1 MAKIKEYIVERWKQY
16 IAILLAA
23 MSIVCILL
31 DIVHIFNITN
41 FYSPYILIVLVLLAV
56 ILKWICIQEE
66 RQERFNG
73 LYYVLVLASVEYLML
88 VLVDVK
94 LISPK
99 LKIVIYLVTA
109 LYMLIYSKIKGTKTS
124 EVKQEDNKQEG
135 KKKIFSLYYINTEKV
150 YEIAMLLN
158 NRIVTSGTN
167 ENEIEST
174 EEKQANI
181 GINSNLNYFETVK
194 GELGLSHSIQTHNG
208 IKNKVLENFDVKT
221 TKSNMLASII
231 AKANVY
237 EENES
242 MNLGDLVLLKNATLK
257 LLNAE
262 ESYAVTKM
270 ILNGAF
276 KDTKI
281 SSNSDDMKIEFDLS
295 AMINSLLKDC
305 AYELGCFVGNKK
317 YMLTI
322 PMTFE
327 NDFENSYN
335 IYDLQVGR
343 VTVVG
348 IYRGK
353 RQYDKRLSLQDIF
366 SDNNEQKKSYNY
378 EESDYK
384 LRPSAEKEEG
394 MVSDENDKQEQL
406 REYQEVI
413 DVIAV
418 IQEINAK

>member
-1 MAKIKEYIVERWKQY
+1 MKKIKESIIENCKHYIV
-16 IAILLAA
+16 ILLVSL
-23 MSIVCILL
+23 SIVCILV
-31 DIVHIFNITN
+31 DTIQIFNISY
-41 FYSPYILIVLVLLAV
+41 FYSPYILSVPVLLAV
-56 ILKWICIQEE
+56 VLRLLCIQGESQKE
-66 RQERFNG
+66 LNG
-73 LYYVLVLASVEYLML
+73 LYYALILASVEYSIL
-88 VLVDVK
+88 VLIDAMF
-94 LISPK
+94 LPTK
-99 LKIVIYLVTA
+99 LKVVIYMITA
-109 LYMLIYSKIKGTKTS
+109 LYILIYSKIKGIKTNCD
-124 EVKQEDNKQEG
+124 EIKEDKQDG

-158 NRIVTSGTN
+158 NRIITGGTK
-167 ENEIEST
+167 ENELEST
-174 EEKQANI
+174 IEKQANI
-181 GINSNLNYFETVK
+181 GINSNLDYLETVK
-194 GELGLSHSIQTHNG
+194 AELGLSHNVQTHNG

-237 EENES
+237 EENKS
-242 MNLGDLVLLKNATLK
+242 ISLGDLVLLKNATLE

-305 AYELGCFVGNKK
+305 VYELGCSVGNKK

-335 IYDLQVGR
+335 IYDLQVGS

-353 RQYDKRLSLQDIF
+353 RQYDKRLSLQEIF
-366 SDNNEQKKSYNY
+366 SENNEQKKPYTY
-378 EESDYK
+378 EDGEYT
-384 LRPSAEKEEG
+384 LHPSSEIPKCDI
-394 MVSDENDKQEQL
+394 DEANNKQKQL
-406 REYQEVI
+406 KEYQEVI

>member
-1 MAKIKEYIVERWKQY
+1 MKKIKESIIENWKHY
-16 IAILLAA
+16 IAILLVSV
-23 MSIVCILL
+23 SIVCILV
-31 DIVHIFNITN
+31 DIVQIFNIIN
-41 FYSPYILIVLVLLAV
+41 FYLPYILIVPVLLAV
-56 ILKWICIQEE
+56 VLKLLCIQGESQKE
-66 RQERFNG
+66 LSG
-73 LYYVLVLASVEYLML
+73 LYYALILASVEYLIL
-88 VLVDVK
+88 VLIDVMF
-94 LISPK
+94 LPSK
-99 LKIVIYLVTA
+99 LKVVIYMITVF
-109 LYMLIYSKIKGTKTS
+109 YMLIYSKIKGIKANVAES
-124 EVKQEDNKQEG
+124 KDDEQDG

-158 NRIVTSGTN
+158 NRIITGGTK
-167 ENEIEST
+167 ENELEST
-174 EEKQANI
+174 IEKQANI
-181 GINSNLNYFETVK
+181 GINSNLNYLETVK
-194 GELGLSHSIQTHNG
+194 SELGLSHNVQTHNG

-231 AKANVY
+231 SKANVY
-237 EENES
+237 QENAS
-242 MNLGDLVLLKNATLK
+242 MNLGDLVLLKNATLE

-305 AYELGCFVGNKK
+305 VYELGCSVGNKK

-335 IYDLQVGR
+335 IYDLQVGS
-343 VTVVG
+343 VTIVG

-353 RQYDKRLSLQDIF
+353 RQYDKRLSLQEIF
-366 SDNNEQKKSYNY
+366 SENNEQKKSYIY
-378 EESDYK
+378 MRMTSTHYI
-384 LRPSAEKEEG
+384 LRQKPQRVLLI
-394 MVSDENDKQEQL
+394 M
-406 REYQEVI
+406 
-413 DVIAV
+413 
-418 IQEINAK
+418 

>member
-1 MAKIKEYIVERWKQY
+1 MTRIKECIVEKWKQY
-16 IAILLAA
+16 IAMLLAA
-23 MSIVCILL
+23 ISIVCILL
-31 DIVHIFNITN
+31 DIVQIFNITY
-41 FYSPYILIVLVLLAV
+41 FYSPYILVVLVFLAV
-56 ILKWICIQEE
+56 IFKLLCIKEE
-66 RQERFNG
+66 SKKKLNG

-88 VLVDVK
+88 VLVDVN
-94 LISPK
+94 LISSK

-124 EVKQEDNKQEG
+124 EVEREDNKQEG

-174 EEKQANI
+174 EEKQTNI

-194 GELGLSHSIQTHNG
+194 GELGLSHNVQTHNG

-237 EENES
+237 EENKS

-305 AYELGCFVGNKK
+305 AYELGCSVGNKK

-353 RQYDKRLSLQDIF
+353 RQYDKRLSLQEIF
-366 SDNNEQKKSYNY
+366 SENNEQKKSYDY

-394 MVSDENDKQEQL
+394 IVSDGNDKQDQL

>member
-1 MAKIKEYIVERWKQY
+1 MKKIKESIIENCKHYIV
-16 IAILLAA
+16 ILLVSL
-23 MSIVCILL
+23 SIVCILV
-31 DIVHIFNITN
+31 DTVQIFNISY
-41 FYSPYILIVLVLLAV
+41 FYSPYILSVPVLLAV
-56 ILKWICIQEE
+56 VLRLLCIQGESQKE
-66 RQERFNG
+66 LNG
-73 LYYVLVLASVEYLML
+73 LYYALILASVEYLIL
-88 VLVDVK
+88 VLIDAMF
-94 LISPK
+94 LPTK
-99 LKIVIYLVTA
+99 LKVVIYMITA
-109 LYMLIYSKIKGTKTS
+109 FYILIYSKIKGIKTNCD
-124 EVKQEDNKQEG
+124 EIKEDKQDG

-158 NRIVTSGTN
+158 NRIITGGTK
-167 ENEIEST
+167 ENELEST
-174 EEKQANI
+174 IEKQANI
-181 GINSNLNYFETVK
+181 GINSNLDYLENVK
-194 GELGLSHSIQTHNG
+194 AELGLSHNVQTHNG

-231 AKANVY
+231 AKAHVY
-237 EENES
+237 EENKS
-242 MNLGDLVLLKNATLK
+242 ISLGDLVLLKNATLE

-305 AYELGCFVGNKK
+305 VYELGCSVGNKK

-335 IYDLQVGR
+335 IYDLQVGS

-353 RQYDKRLSLQDIF
+353 RQYDKRLSLQEIF
-366 SDNNEQKKSYNY
+366 SENNEQKKPYTY
-378 EESDYK
+378 ENGEYT
-384 LRPSAEKEEG
+384 LYPSSEIPKCDI
-394 MVSDENDKQEQL
+394 DEANNKQKQL
-406 REYQEVI
+406 KEYQEVI

>member
-1 MAKIKEYIVERWKQY
+1 MIIYSIIKEKKVSVVKSEDDKQ
-16 IAILLAA
+16 
-23 MSIVCILL
+23 
-31 DIVHIFNITN
+31 D
-41 FYSPYILIVLVLLAV
+41 
-56 ILKWICIQEE
+56 
-66 RQERFNG
+66 
-73 LYYVLVLASVEYLML
+73 
-88 VLVDVK
+88 
-94 LISPK
+94 
-99 LKIVIYLVTA
+99 
-109 LYMLIYSKIKGTKTS
+109 
-124 EVKQEDNKQEG
+124 G

-158 NRIVTSGTN
+158 NRIVTGGTK
-167 ENEIEST
+167 ENEQEST
-174 EEKQANI
+174 IEKQANI
-181 GINSNLNYFETVK
+181 GINSNLNYLKTVK
-194 GELGLSHSIQTHNG
+194 SELGLSHNVQTHNG
-208 IKNKVLENFDVKT
+208 IKSKVLENFDVKT

-231 AKANVY
+231 DKANAY
-237 EENES
+237 EENAS
-242 MNLGDLVLLKNATLK
+242 MNLGDLVLIKNATLE

-305 AYELGCFVGNKK
+305 AYELGCSVGNKK

-335 IYDLQVGR
+335 IYDLQVGH
-343 VTVVG
+343 VTIVG

-353 RQYDKRLSLQDIF
+353 HRYNKRLSLQEII
-366 SDNNEQKKSYNY
+366 SENNEQKKSYTY
-378 EESDYK
+378 EDSDYQ
-384 LRPSAEKEEG
+384 LHPSAEKEERADG
-394 MVSDENDKQEQL
+394 DVKRKLNQL
-406 REYQEVI
+406 GEYQEVI

-418 IQEINAK
+418 IQEINVK

>member
-1 MAKIKEYIVERWKQY
+1 MKKIKESIIENWKHY
-16 IAILLAA
+16 IAILLVSV
-23 MSIVCILL
+23 SIVCILV
-31 DIVHIFNITN
+31 DIVQIFNIIN
-41 FYSPYILIVLVLLAV
+41 FYLPYILTVPVLLAV
-56 ILKWICIQEE
+56 VLKLLCIQGESQKE
-66 RQERFNG
+66 LSG
-73 LYYVLVLASVEYLML
+73 LYYALILASVEYLIL
-88 VLVDVK
+88 VLIDVMF
-94 LISPK
+94 LPSK
-99 LKIVIYLVTA
+99 LKVVIYMITV
-109 LYMLIYSKIKGTKTS
+109 LYMLIYSKIKGIKANVAES
-124 EVKQEDNKQEG
+124 KDDEQDG

-158 NRIVTSGTN
+158 NRIITGGTK
-167 ENEIEST
+167 ENELEST
-174 EEKQANI
+174 IEKQANI
-181 GINSNLNYFETVK
+181 GINSNLNYLETVK
-194 GELGLSHSIQTHNG
+194 SELGLSHNVQTHNG

-231 AKANVY
+231 SKANVY
-237 EENES
+237 QENAS
-242 MNLGDLVLLKNATLK
+242 MNLGDLVLLKNATLE

-305 AYELGCFVGNKK
+305 VYELGCSVGNKK

-335 IYDLQVGR
+335 IYDLQVGS
-343 VTVVG
+343 VTIVG

-353 RQYDKRLSLQDIF
+353 RQYDKRLSLQEIF
-366 SDNNEQKKSYNY
+366 SENNEQKKSYIY
-378 EESDYK
+378 MRMTSTHYI
-384 LRPSAEKEEG
+384 LRQNPQR
-394 MVSDENDKQEQL
+394 ML
-406 REYQEVI
+406 LI
-413 DVIAV
+413 M
-418 IQEINAK
+418 

>member
-1 MAKIKEYIVERWKQY
+1 MKKIKESIIENWKNY
-16 IAILLAA
+16 IAILLVSV
-23 MSIVCILL
+23 SIVCILV
-31 DIVHIFNITN
+31 DIVQIFNITD
-41 FYSPYILIVLVLLAV
+41 FYLPYILSVPVLLTV
-56 ILKWICIQEE
+56 VLKLLCIQGESQKE
-66 RQERFNG
+66 LNG
-73 LYYVLVLASVEYLML
+73 LYYALILASVEYLIL
-88 VLVDVK
+88 VLIDEMF
-94 LISPK
+94 LPSK
-99 LKIVIYLVTA
+99 LKVVVYMITA
-109 LYMLIYSKIKGTKTS
+109 LYMLIYSKIKEIKANVVESKDDEQG
-124 EVKQEDNKQEG
+124 G

-158 NRIVTSGTN
+158 NRIITGGTK
-167 ENEIEST
+167 ENELEST
-174 EEKQANI
+174 IEKQANI
-181 GINSNLNYFETVK
+181 GINSNLNYLETVK
-194 GELGLSHSIQTHNG
+194 SELGLSHNVQTHNG

-231 AKANVY
+231 SKANVY
-237 EENES
+237 QENAN
-242 MNLGDLVLLKNATLK
+242 MNLGDLVLLKNATLE

-281 SSNSDDMKIEFDLS
+281 SSNSDDMRIEFDLS

-305 AYELGCFVGNKK
+305 VYELGCSVDDKK

-335 IYDLQVGR
+335 IYDLQVGS
-343 VTVVG
+343 VTIVG

-366 SDNNEQKKSYNY
+366 SDNNEKKKSNTYQNSEY
-378 EESDYK
+378 TLE
-384 LRPSAEKEEG
+384 PSVEIKEEDNG
-394 MVSDENDKQEQL
+394 DANIEQKRL
-406 REYQEVI
+406 KEYQEVI

>member
-1 MAKIKEYIVERWKQY
+1 MKKIKECITEKWMHYL
-16 IAILLAA
+16 AIILI
-23 MSIVCILL
+23 SISVVCVLL
-31 DIVHIFNITN
+31 DIVHIFSITF
-41 FYSPYILIVLVLLAV
+41 FYSPYILSVPVLLAV
-56 ILKWICIQEE
+56 VLKLLCTQRESQKE
-66 RQERFNG
+66 VNG
-73 LYYVLVLASVEYLML
+73 LYYALVLASVEYLML
-88 VLVDVK
+88 T
-94 LISPK
+94 LIDIMLFPAK
-99 LKIVIYLVTA
+99 IKIVIYMITA
-109 LYMLIYSKIKGTKTS
+109 LYMLIYSKIKEAKTS
-124 EVKQEDNKQEG
+124 GMEDAEDKQER

-158 NRIVTSGTN
+158 NRIVTSGTS
-167 ENEIEST
+167 ENESEST
-174 EEKQANI
+174 LEKQTNI
-181 GINSNLNYFETVK
+181 GINSNLKYLESVK
-194 GELGLSHSIQTHNG
+194 GELGLSQNIQFHNG
-208 IKNKVLENFDVKT
+208 IKSKVLENFDVKT

-231 AKANVY
+231 AKANEY
-237 EENES
+237 EGNES
-242 MNLGDLVLLKNATLK
+242 IILGDLILLKNASLV

-262 ESYAVTKM
+262 ESYAATKM

-305 AYELGCFVGNKK
+305 AYELGCIVGDKK
-317 YMLTI
+317 FLLTI

-335 IYDLQVGR
+335 IYDLQVGT

-353 RQYDKRLSLQDIF
+353 RQYEKRLSLQEIF
-366 SDNNEQKKSYNY
+366 SENNEQKKVHTY
-378 EESDYK
+378 ENDDYR
-384 LRPSAEKEEG
+384 LQSSAKGKEE
-394 MVSDENDKQEQL
+394 MFNDTNNKGKQSGEF
-406 REYQEVI
+406 QEVI